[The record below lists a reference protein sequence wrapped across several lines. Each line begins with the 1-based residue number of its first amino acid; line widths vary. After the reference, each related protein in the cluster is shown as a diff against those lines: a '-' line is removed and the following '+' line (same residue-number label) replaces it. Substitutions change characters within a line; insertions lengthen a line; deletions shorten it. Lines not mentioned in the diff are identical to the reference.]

1 MHWLCLM
8 PGDDA
13 YPLLFRMCVAIVPC
27 CVSSLLTTPVIN
39 SPECEWPQLLAF
51 FQTCWQLSLA
61 LQYVC
66 SCHAMLDIK
75 PTDHAFSGFISMWVA
90 AQPHCASRLM
100 TPVPCSLAC
109 GWLPCHALYQAYWS
123 CLCMDFQCVS
133 GCCASVHFTPDDT
146 CPWLFSGSVTA
157 VLCWITSLLTAPVLG
172 YLSTLMM
179 PVLQTFRMWVTSDCC
194 PMLCQSLLTTLI
206 LGYPCWWCLSFTSTG
221 GEWPL
226 FCFVSQACRQH
237 LFLAIHIDDASFLL
251 FRMCVAVGPCC
262 FSSLLTAPVID
273 SPACE

>member
-133 GCCASVHFTPDDT
+133 GCCASVYFTPDDT

-194 PMLCQSLLTTLI
+194 PMLCQKPTDNTYPWLSMLMMSVFHFYRRWVTTVLFCVTSLQTTPV
-206 LGYPCWWCLSFTSTG
+206 LGYPYWWCLFST
-221 GEWPL
+221 L
-226 FCFVSQACRQH
+226 
-237 LFLAIHIDDASFLL
+237 
-251 FRMCVAVGPCC
+251 
-262 FSSLLTAPVID
+262 
-273 SPACE
+273 